1 MRRLLILLLITLG
14 VVFLLSRSEQ
24 LEQALS
30 TLGRGD
36 TRWIVLALV
45 VHLAW
50 MFNIAASFRAI
61 YRLLGIEEN
70 IVHLALVAAAAQF
83 VSVVAPSGGMGG
95 AAVLIADAR
104 KRGLPVGRVTTGA
117 ALFLFFEQASLL
129 AVVALGLAI
138 LFQVGQLGAAEVLAA
153 IILAGIALFIG
164 VLLLLGMRS
173 PELLRR
179 TLAWA
184 GGIANRVVR
193 LFARREPFDLSR
205 AGALSQDV
213 NEGLQAIRRSP
224 RGLMLPAALAFSS
237 KALLITILTLVFI
250 AFRQPFTPGML
261 IAGFSI
267 GYLFYIVSPTP
278 SGIGFVEGAMTLVLT
293 PLGVPFAVAAVIAV
307 AFRGVTFWLT
317 IAYGMLAMRWIGL
330 EPNQAA

>member
-1 MRRLLILLLITLG
+1 MRRLILLLLITLG
-14 VVFLLSRSEQ
+14 VLFLLSRSEQ
-24 LEQALS
+24 LERILS

-50 MFNIAASFRAI
+50 MLNIAASFRSI
-61 YRLLGIEEN
+61 YRLLGLEES
-70 IVHLALVAAAAQF
+70 IVHMALVAAAAQF
-83 VSVVAPSGGMGG
+83 VSVLAPSGGMGG
-95 AAVLIADAR
+95 AAVLLADAK

-129 AVVALGLAI
+129 AVVALGLII
-138 LFQVGQLGAAEVLAA
+138 LFQVNQLGAAEVLAA
-153 IILAGIALFIG
+153 VILAGIALFIG

-173 PELLRR
+173 PELLQRA
-179 TLAWA
+179 LAWS
-184 GGIANRVVR
+184 GGLANRLLR
-193 LFARREPFDLSR
+193 TFLRREVFDLSR
-205 AGALSQDV
+205 TPALSRDV
-213 NEGLQAIRRSP
+213 NEGLQAIRRQP
-224 RGLMLPAALAFSS
+224 RGLILPAALAFSS

-278 SGIGFVEGAMTLVLT
+278 SGIGFVEGAMALVLT
-293 PLGVPFAVAAVIAV
+293 SLGVPFAVAAVIAV

-317 IAYGMLAMRWIGL
+317 ITYGMLAMRWIGL
-330 EPNQAA
+330 KPNHAT

>member
-1 MRRLLILLLITLG
+1 MRKLIVLLLVTLG
-14 VVFLLSRSEQ
+14 ILFALSRSTE
-24 LEQALS
+24 LERVWS
-30 TLGRGD
+30 TLSAGD
-36 TRWIVLALV
+36 TRWIGLAVL

-50 MFNIAASFRAI
+50 MFNIAASFRSI
-61 YRLLGIEEN
+61 YRLLDIQEG
-70 IVHLALVAAAAQF
+70 IVHMALVAAAAQF
-83 VSVVAPSGGMGG
+83 VSVLAPSGGMGG
-95 AAVLIADAR
+95 AAVLLADAK

-129 AVVALGLAI
+129 AVVTLGLII
-138 LFQVGQLGAAEVLAA
+138 LFQFGKLGAAEVLAA
-153 IILAGIALFIG
+153 FILAGIALTIG
-164 VLLLLGMRS
+164 ILLLLGLRS
-173 PELLRR
+173 PELLHRV
-179 TLAWA
+179 LHW
-184 GGIANRVVR
+184 GGSLANRVARPFV
-193 LFARREPFDLSR
+193 RRELFDLT
-205 AGALSQDV
+205 GAREVSNDV

-224 RGLMLPAALAFSS
+224 RGLILPGALAFSS

-293 PLGVPFAVAAVIAV
+293 SLGVSFAIAAVIAV

-330 EPNQAA
+330 EPSQAS

>member
-1 MRRLLILLLITLG
+1 MRKLIVLLLFTLG
-14 VVFLLSRSEQ
+14 ILFLLSRSTE
-24 LEQALS
+24 LEHILD

-36 TRWIVLALV
+36 SRWIGLAVL

-61 YRLLGIEEN
+61 YRLLDIQEG
-70 IVHLALVAAAAQF
+70 IVHMALVAAAAQF
-83 VSVVAPSGGMGG
+83 VSVLAPSGGMGG
-95 AAVLIADAR
+95 AAVLLADAK

-129 AVVALGLAI
+129 AVVALGLVI
-138 LFQVGQLGAAEVLAA
+138 LFQFGQLGAAEVLAA

-164 VLLLLGMRS
+164 ALLLLGLRS
-173 PELLRR
+173 PELLHRA
-179 TLAWA
+179 LAWT
-184 GGIANRVVR
+184 GGLANRLLR
-193 LFARREPFDLSR
+193 PFLRRQVFDISR
-205 AGALSQDV
+205 TWAFSRDI

-224 RGLMLPAALAFSS
+224 RGLLLPGALAFSS
-237 KALLITILTLVFI
+237 KALLIAILTLVFI
-250 AFRQPFTPGML
+250 AFRVPFTPGML

-293 PLGVPFAVAAVIAV
+293 SLRVPFTLAAVIAV
-307 AFRGVTFWLT
+307 AFRGITFWLT
-317 IAYGMLAMRWIGL
+317 IAYGMISMRWIGL
-330 EPNQAA
+330 EPSQAT